1 MKHRR
6 RMKEIFK
13 IIWFY
18 FSVWLIIVFVL
29 SSFSSFIKPASFS
42 YISLL
47 GLAFPYLLLTFIVVI
62 VINFFVRRWLSYLM
76 LVFLPSGYINTVN
89 TFALRSATP
98 WQSQKDSS
106 TLRVMTW
113 NVQSFANYLHS
124 KNTRSAYRT
133 TRDKMLGLIH
143 SYNPDVLCF
152 QEYKNIENAKRRI
165 AVKEQ
170 LDSLGY
176 KYYFCSNDKIGNLP
190 KNQNATIENGV
201 AIFSKLPL
209 LDSARININHSDR
222 IENLI
227 YADVLLNNKLIRI
240 YTAHLQSF
248 TIYDD
253 TAQKNEDQGIYEITY
268 KRRKSAQYKI
278 RETEV
283 KHQEEVAIIRKAIDS
298 STHPVI
304 YCGDLNTTPTSYNY
318 RFLKG
323 RNLKDAFVEKGSGIG
338 NTFYKLG
345 PTLRIDVCLVDT
357 ALQVLQ
363 CKREKKKLS
372 DHYPVIT
379 DVKWK

>member
-1 MKHRR
+1 M
-6 RMKEIFK
+6 
-13 IIWFY
+13 
-18 FSVWLIIVFVL
+18 
-29 SSFSSFIKPASFS
+29 
-42 YISLL
+42 
-47 GLAFPYLLLTFIVVI
+47 LA
-62 VINFFVRRWLSYLM
+62 
-76 LVFLPSGYINTVN
+76 
-89 TFALRSATP
+89 
-98 WQSQKDSS
+98 
-106 TLRVMTW
+106 
-113 NVQSFANYLHS
+113 
-124 KNTRSAYRT
+124 
-133 TRDKMLGLIH
+133 LIH
-143 SYNPDVLCF
+143 RYDPDVLCF

-165 AVKEQ
+165 AVREQ

-176 KYYFCSNDKIGNLP
+176 KYYFCSDDKIGNLRRSAS
-190 KNQNATIENGV
+190 ATIEDGV
-201 AIFSKLPL
+201 AIYSRRPL

-227 YADVLLNNKLIRI
+227 YCDVLLNNKPLRI

-253 TAQKNEDQGIYEITY
+253 TAQKNQDQNIYEITY

-283 KHQEEVAIIRKAIDS
+283 KHQQEVAIIRKAIDS
-298 STHPVI
+298 SAYPLI

-323 RNLKDAFVEKGSGIG
+323 NNLQDAFLKKGSGIG

-357 ALQVLQ
+357 ALQVMQ

-379 DVKWK
+379 DVSWK